1 MDICLKNIE
10 CVRILCI
17 YHPPDDSTY
26 PLLSERFSRFL
37 ELFLAEYSKS
47 LIIADDFNLHLGDP
61 RDRNAKR
68 FLDIMDIFGLRQHV
82 YRATH
87 KRGHTSDL
95 LITRSEG
102 SWISRVIIRHSG
114 IANHYAVH
122 CDLRLQKLCFVKKT
136 VTSRKL
142 CSIDMDSLCR
152 DICDSSLFQDQSED
166 LNAFTEQYDDILC
179 SILNNLVITKG
190 DV

>member
-17 YHPPDDSTY
+17 HHPPDDSTY
-26 PLLSERFSRFL
+26 PLLSGEFSRFL
-37 ELFLAEYSKS
+37 ELLLAEYSKS
-47 LIIADDFNLHLGDP
+47 LIIASDFNLHLGDP

-87 KRGHTSDL
+87 KKGHTSDL

-102 SWISRVIIRHSG
+102 S
-114 IANHYAVH
+114 
-122 CDLRLQKLCFVKKT
+122 
-136 VTSRKL
+136 
-142 CSIDMDSLCR
+142 
-152 DICDSSLFQDQSED
+152 
-166 LNAFTEQYDDILC
+166 
-179 SILNNLVITKG
+179 
-190 DV
+190 